1 MAYTH
6 SLRDSERFSIRKF
19 WREFL
24 AVYQQMPELWDVDHA
39 NYRNKEL
46 KNKAYNVLEVKLR
59 EVQPNATRS
68 DVGRRINIFR
78 TNYRRE
84 QLRLMKQKELGLH
97 GDLCK
102 PSLWFY
108 HDMEFLSHGQAT
120 FQHKTKRGRGKA
132 KANFDST
139 KDNTLDTMSHWSAK
153 DMAINSPNPQSEDS
167 SLLSPK
173 IEIIEDD
180 VEKEE
185 FMQIDINQNDG
196 NGSSSC
202 VIQHDGAGS
211 DNAMTP
217 FNEAKCWN
225 EAHKPNSNWTPRET
239 KTTNCPEHS
248 KSLPDDNFLVCP
260 KMEIIEQEGCVVER
274 DLLPMVD
281 INQNN
286 GLKLISPPGGST
298 TMTVIKGASDSNSA
312 SMNGNPGTLLSE
324 ASEFLAKSWAIQ
336 YEEMAPTQRILARKA
351 IADILF
357 EGCMGNLRINRGEQ
371 RKTVDNH

>member
-6 SLRDSERFSIRKF
+6 SIRDSERFSIRKF

-46 KNKAYNVLEVKLR
+46 KNKAYNILEVKLR

-120 FQHKTKRGRGKA
+120 FQHKAKRGRAKA

-139 KDNTLDTMSHWSAK
+139 KDNTLDAMSHWSAK
-153 DMAINSPNPQSEDS
+153 DIALNSPNPQSEDS

-202 VIQHDGAGS
+202 VIQHDGSGS

-217 FNEAKCWN
+217 FNEAKSWN
-225 EAHKPNSNWTPRET
+225 IPCEAHKQPSSNCTARET
-239 KTTNCPEHS
+239 KANNCTEQP

-260 KMEIIEQEGCVVER
+260 KMEILEQDDGVVAKAS
-274 DLLPMVD
+274 L
-281 INQNN
+281 
-286 GLKLISPPGGST
+286 PPGGTT
-298 TMTVIKGASDSNSA
+298 TMTVIKGTTDSNSA
-312 SMNGNPGTLLSE
+312 SINGNPGTLLSE
-324 ASEFLAKSWAIQ
+324 ASEILAKSWAIQ

-371 RKTVDNH
+371 RNTVDNH

>member
-6 SLRDSERFSIRKF
+6 SIRDSERFSIRKF

-46 KNKAYNVLEVKLR
+46 KNKAYNILEVKLR

-120 FQHKTKRGRGKA
+120 FQHKAKR
-132 KANFDST
+132 
-139 KDNTLDTMSHWSAK
+139 
-153 DMAINSPNPQSEDS
+153 DS

-202 VIQHDGAGS
+202 VIQHDGSGS

-217 FNEAKCWN
+217 FNEAKSWN
-225 EAHKPNSNWTPRET
+225 IPCEAHKQPSSNCTARET
-239 KTTNCPEHS
+239 KANNCTEQP

-260 KMEIIEQEGCVVER
+260 KMEILEQDDGVVAKAS
-274 DLLPMVD
+274 L
-281 INQNN
+281 
-286 GLKLISPPGGST
+286 PPGGTT
-298 TMTVIKGASDSNSA
+298 TMTVIKGTTDSNSA
-312 SMNGNPGTLLSE
+312 SINGNPGTLLSE
-324 ASEFLAKSWAIQ
+324 ASEILAKSWAIQ

-371 RKTVDNH
+371 RNTVDNH